1 MSHYLHPRYLFI
13 SASIYLFTVQSQLT
27 SIILRP
33 RTKIKSSAISSSN
46 ARSFHNQFSLQGSW
60 CKVFKRDWQF
70 LPKILQR
77 YKQKCFFFS
86 NIIIVRT
93 NVSVVTCATPKLS
106 KIIIRFSAQ
115 KSKVMHCFL
124 HAYLF
129 RTGMALMND
138 SRQFRYIY
146 DSDQ

>member
-1 MSHYLHPRYLFI
+1 MQYHHQMHEVSITNFRCRVAGAKFLSVIGSFYPRF
-13 SASIYLFTVQSQLT
+13 
-27 SIILRP
+27 
-33 RTKIKSSAISSSN
+33 
-46 ARSFHNQFSLQGSW
+46 
-60 CKVFKRDWQF
+60 CKDTNKNV
-70 LPKILQR
+70 
-77 YKQKCFFFS
+77 FFS

-129 RTGMALMND
+129 RTGLALMND
-138 SRQFRYIY
+138 SRQFWYIY
-146 DSDQ
+146 DSELVIYNKERYFLHIIRIYL